1 MRWLLFLSRVA
12 FICNILF
19 LVSFSLRIYD
29 WLGIEEIVS
38 TIVIIGWV
46 LAIIFNPV
54 VNLCYLVIFWLKRQS
69 LSIIPTWLIVMNIL
83 FLILQLIF
91 LLLLNIENNPPV

>member
-12 FICNILF
+12 FICNVLF

-29 WLGIEEIVS
+29 WLRIEEIVS

-46 LAIIFNPV
+46 LAIIFNPF
-54 VNLCYLVIFWLKRQS
+54 VNLCYLVVFWIKRQN
-69 LSIIPTWLIVMNIL
+69 LSIIPSWLIVMNIL

-91 LLLLNIENNPPV
+91 LLILNLENTSSV

>member
-46 LAIIFNPV
+46 LAIIFNPL

>member
-46 LAIIFNPV
+46 LSIIFNPV

-69 LSIIPTWLIVMNIL
+69 LSIIPTWLMVMNIL

>member
-69 LSIIPTWLIVMNIL
+69 LSIIPTWLMVMNIL

>member
-29 WLGIEEIVS
+29 WLGVEEIVS

-54 VNLCYLVIFWLKRQS
+54 VNLCYLVFFWLKRQS
-69 LSIIPTWLIVMNIL
+69 LSIIPSWLIVMNIL

-91 LLLLNIENNPPV
+91 LLLLNIENNPSV

>member
-46 LAIIFNPV
+46 LSIIFNPV

-69 LSIIPTWLIVMNIL
+69 LSIIPTWLMVMNIL

-91 LLLLNIENNPPV
+91 LLLLNIENNPSV